1 MLSWPR
7 YTLGVRSAWVSHT
20 SIRNCA
26 DSASLQLSVGERQ
39 LSGEGVGWWEPVV
52 VVVVVS

>member
-52 VVVVVS
+52 VVS